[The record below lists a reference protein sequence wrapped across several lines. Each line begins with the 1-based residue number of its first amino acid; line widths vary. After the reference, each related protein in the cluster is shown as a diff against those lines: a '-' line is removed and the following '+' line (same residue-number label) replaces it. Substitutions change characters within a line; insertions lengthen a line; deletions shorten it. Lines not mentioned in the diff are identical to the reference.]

1 MPFRFSWYSSLLI
14 TLSLLPAFGWTS
26 VGSSPHGAE
35 PENPRATG
43 DPLDAFPFEEPYA
56 GFIPQRPPSEAEQD
70 RAEALALFSL
80 GDELEDRGDRA
91 WGSDKTD
98 LARHLYDK
106 ALRAY
111 QRALRFDSAAEDAA
125 RAVVRLSARLKRP
138 AMAEYAARRMRPADR
153 ADAALLRL
161 MAMHLASEGQGKAAV
176 ELYERLVATDPPA
189 ALPAGDEVILWL
201 EIGRLCHLNA
211 EYEKAA
217 GYLARVVEALADPGK
232 FKLSPEACK
241 ALVEKKAAVYQLTG
255 SCFLAAGRPDEAK
268 NAFDQSQKAAPEP
281 RRAALN
287 EARLHQ
293 HAGRLED
300 ALAALKTYF
309 KERPD
314 DDGLAGCLLLEEI
327 LGKLGRQEQLIE
339 YLEGLHQQQ
348 PENTAFR
355 YFLAE
360 KYAGAK
366 QPEKAE
372 RLYRGLVEDAPTS
385 TVYRR
390 LLEIHLAR
398 GDNPA
403 IADVLA
409 AVVEKAGS
417 LDPLSEGLEHLAA
430 SESAVNAILE
440 TAKTSLSEEP
450 LAAASLLAAA
460 QLGLAAGRFDEV
472 PPLFQAAFRL
482 APERAASGLLGWG
495 VALLEAEKYAES
507 AEVFR
512 RGAELPG
519 VEGERAAVFQ
529 YYLAAALEMAGK
541 TDEALDAAREAVR
554 LSEDSAVFHSRVPW
568 ILYHADRK
576 SEAAAAYRAL
586 VDRFDGQHG
595 SPQVRWIVRQ
605 SRMILSNLCL
615 EEHRIPE
622 AAEWLEQVL
631 DEFPEDPG
639 ALNDLGYLWA
649 DENMHLQRAR
659 RMIEQAVAAEPDN
672 GAFRDSLGWVLF
684 RQGQYERAAAELE
697 KAAEMEPDPV
707 VLDHLGDAY
716 ARLKQSDKAAAAWR
730 RSYEQFKKAGKE
742 EAAGK
747 IRDKLEKT
755 K

>member
-1 MPFRFSWYSSLLI
+1 MI
-14 TLSLLPAFGWTS
+14 
-26 VGSSPHGAE
+26 
-35 PENPRATG
+35 
-43 DPLDAFPFEEPYA
+43 
-56 GFIPQRPPSEAEQD
+56 
-70 RAEALALFSL
+70 
-80 GDELEDRGDRA
+80 
-91 WGSDKTD
+91 
-98 LARHLYDK
+98 
-106 ALRAY
+106 
-111 QRALRFDSAAEDAA
+111 
-125 RAVVRLSARLKRP
+125 
-138 AMAEYAARRMRPADR
+138 
-153 ADAALLRL
+153 
-161 MAMHLASEGQGKAAV
+161 
-176 ELYERLVATDPPA
+176 
-189 ALPAGDEVILWL
+189 
-201 EIGRLCHLNA
+201 
-211 EYEKAA
+211 
-217 GYLARVVEALADPGK
+217 
-232 FKLSPEACK
+232 
-241 ALVEKKAAVYQLTG
+241 G
-255 SCFLAAGRPDEAK
+255 SCFLSAGRPDGRK
-268 NAFDQSQKAAPEP
+268 TPSTSRKAAPEP

-417 LDPLSEGLEHLAA
+417 LDPLSEGLQRLAA
-430 SESAVNAILE
+430 SESAVSAILE

-460 QLGLAAGRFDEV
+460 QLGLAAGRFNEV

-519 VEGERAAVFQ
+519 VEGERAGVFQ

-576 SEAAAAYRAL
+576 SEAAAAYRAARRPL
-586 VDRFDGQHG
+586 RR
-595 SPQVRWIVRQ
+595 STRLPQVRRIVRQ

-639 ALNDLGYLWA
+639 RAERPRLPLGRREHA
-649 DENMHLQRAR
+649 PPAAR

-716 ARLKQSDKAAAAWR
+716 ARAQQNDKAAAAWR
-730 RSYEQFKKAGKE
+730 RSYEQFKRAGKE